1 MSGSAHSR
9 SKSGFGSADAMTT
22 SIGSSAAGKPL
33 CAAPAHAGRGDE
45 RLQAR
50 LASDMSGGRLTRFE
64 TLWTCPRA

>member
-1 MSGSAHSR
+1 
-9 SKSGFGSADAMTT
+9 MTT

-64 TLWTCPRA
+64 TLWTCPKA